1 MQTKVDTKGYI
12 IKGLRR
18 AVRIINSLVDQ
29 RELYFI
35 YYDLISN
42 DVTVNYPAGCSAT
55 KICIM
60 ESGVYKMTQQELA
73 NVIVDKIEKVKYN
86 KNG

>member
-12 IKGLRR
+12 INGLRK
-18 AVRIINSLVDQ
+18 AVRDINVCVMA

-35 YYDLISN
+35 YYDLVSRT
-42 DVTVNYPAGCSAT
+42 VTVNEPAGYSAT
-55 KICIM
+55 KICIL

-73 NVIVDKIEKVKYN
+73 NLIVDKIESLKYN
-86 KNG
+86 

>member
-12 IKGLRR
+12 INGLRK
-18 AVRIINSLVDQ
+18 AVRDINVCVMA

-35 YYDLISN
+35 YYDLVSRT
-42 DVTVNYPAGCSAT
+42 VTVNEPAGYSAT
-55 KICIM
+55 KICIL

-73 NVIVDKIEKVKYN
+73 DLIVDKIESLKYN
-86 KNG
+86 